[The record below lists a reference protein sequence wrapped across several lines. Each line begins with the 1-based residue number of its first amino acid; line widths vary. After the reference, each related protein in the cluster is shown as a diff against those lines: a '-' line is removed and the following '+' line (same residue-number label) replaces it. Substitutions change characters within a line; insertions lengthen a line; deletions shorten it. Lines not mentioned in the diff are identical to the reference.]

1 MKRITLSVM
10 MTMLAFAI
18 TGCSSAK
25 TSTSKSYTYNVS
37 VGDETE
43 KIKITVDTTGSLS
56 LKDEEGNFV
65 ISTPNATE
73 AVTGTFGSAEDYDEY
88 YQTVN
93 DSSDYTLL
101 DEGDTDESNDE
112 GVQYFIY
119 TCYGKAGWETD
130 CIARIV
136 GSDTSVIMGSLLDS
150 KEAQEIY
157 KKISISKVE

>member
-119 TCYGKAGWETD
+119 TCYGKAGW
-130 CIARIV
+130 
-136 GSDTSVIMGSLLDS
+136 
-150 KEAQEIY
+150 
-157 KKISISKVE
+157 